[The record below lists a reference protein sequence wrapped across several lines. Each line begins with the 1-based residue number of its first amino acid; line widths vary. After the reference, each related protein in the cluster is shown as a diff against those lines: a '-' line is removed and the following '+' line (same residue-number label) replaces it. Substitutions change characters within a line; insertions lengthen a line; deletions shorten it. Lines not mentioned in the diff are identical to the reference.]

1 MDGGVSQDRVRI
13 PPGDSNFRCLVPM
26 RRAVVGDPEDTPGG
40 TVRFLLAAGVAIHPT
55 IREI

>member
-1 MDGGVSQDRVRI
+1 
-13 PPGDSNFRCLVPM
+13 M